1 MRTSLDVRYWSS
13 KYYSGL
19 EACFVNSS
27 THVFPKHIHDDI
39 YAAGMMHSGGS
50 YYLGPE
56 NSDSVIMPGEVM
68 FINPSQVHTGIPL
81 KGRKASYSMIYF
93 KKEELKRFAAEI
105 FEDNSKSPEFDRL
118 VSRDTQLYGRLNSL
132 LRFMISGSE
141 SMEFETGMLQTA
153 SALLN
158 FCEEG
163 QNVSDRLLVR
173 KAKELFRENLS
184 YSLSLEEAALELRVN
199 RFYLLRIFKKEVG
212 VPPHVYR
219 TGKRIELAKQLIRK
233 GTSLAETALEA
244 GFADQAHF
252 TRKFRNFT
260 GSTPSQYSVSI

>member
-1 MRTSLDVRYWSS
+1 
-13 KYYSGL
+13 
-19 EACFVNSS
+19 
-27 THVFPKHIHDDI
+27 
-39 YAAGMMHSGGS
+39 
-50 YYLGPE
+50 
-56 NSDSVIMPGEVM
+56 
-68 FINPSQVHTGIPL
+68 
-81 KGRKASYSMIYF
+81 
-93 KKEELKRFAAEI
+93 
-105 FEDNSKSPEFDRL
+105 
-118 VSRDTQLYGRLNSL
+118 
-132 LRFMISGSE
+132 
-141 SMEFETGMLQTA
+141 
-153 SALLN
+153 
-158 FCEEG
+158 
-163 QNVSDRLLVR
+163 VR

-199 RFYLLRIFKKEVG
+199 RYYLLRIFKKEVG